1 MMTHRS
7 SFLFMLY
14 NLHYQVQKEQMRKCF
29 HSFKMSHYH
38 LLLTFKTEDTIQ
50 MHRTGQIIIY
60 LRDVD
65 IEYS

>member
-1 MMTHRS
+1 MTHRS

-38 LLLTFKTEDTIQ
+38 LLLTFKTEDNNTV
-50 MHRTGQIIIY
+50 QIIIY
-60 LRDVD
+60 LRVVD
-65 IEYS
+65 IEDS